1 LEGGQQKDWKKIM
14 YNTDYLLMSQ
24 KRFENQRREFTMD
37 GIQVFI
43 KDKITNDINLK
54 NVLDIINS
62 YIPRAFLK
70 EIDSIYVG
78 MFDDFIKKD
87 VNAAYK
93 DGAIYISNEQQS
105 EQDLIDDIVHE
116 IAHSLEQPYGYIIY
130 ADSKVEDEFLL
141 KRKKLYDILK
151 SEDLKPN
158 LKLFL
163 DLEYNKKMDD
173 YLYKKVGYDRLNF
186 IAASYDLFTSAYPA
200 TSLREY
206 FASGFEYYFLEDPTY
221 LMKISPQLYK
231 KIEELHQDATE

>member
-1 LEGGQQKDWKKIM
+1 M
-14 YNTDYLLMSQ
+14 YNTDYLYMSQ

-37 GIQVFI
+37 DIQVFI
-43 KDKITNDINLK
+43 KDKITNGINIK
-54 NVLDIINS
+54 NVLDVINS
-62 YIPRAFLK
+62 YIPSEFLK

-93 DGAIYISNEQQS
+93 DGAIYISNVQDS

-116 IAHSLEQPYGYIIY
+116 IAHSLEQPYGHIIY
-130 ADSKVEDEFLL
+130 GDGKVEEEFVQ
-141 KRKKLYDILK
+141 KRKRLYEILK
-151 SEDLKPN
+151 DEELKPN
-158 LKLFL
+158 LKLFT
-163 DLEYNKKMDD
+163 DPEYNKKMDD

-186 IAASYDLFTSAYPA
+186 IAASYGLFTSAYPA

-231 KIEELHQDATE
+231 KIEELHQNGTD